1 MNVSGVA
8 PGEEAVSVC
17 VPRLLPNVLNPEV
30 EMPAALVGGAVGSAS
45 DPPPLATTYVTTAPM
60 MRFPAA
66 SFTFVQSGSGSTDP
80 FTPDWASP
88 E

>member
-1 MNVSGVA
+1 MNVTGNA
-8 PGEEAVSVC
+8 PGEEAVTVC
-17 VPRLLPNVLNPEV
+17 VPRLLPNVHNPEV